1 MEESRLFRRRKRKKE
16 RIENLYKI
24 LGTRSNISQER
35 IKEKYIE
42 KLRVFPP
49 ETHPEEFQE
58 IRRAYETLKDPK
70 KRKQYDMMRKYGDK
84 IESIMEEVMFLMSV
98 GNYEKTEKLLKDAA
112 EIEPDNLVV
121 KMTQAELALEQQEFE
136 RFNSLIEEVLEK
148 CDTEEKEY
156 TIFIKFKM
164 LNLRGF
170 EDKALEALEQGK
182 EYIFDKMY
190 YHRLRISAFI
200 ESEDYHKA
208 WGEFKYAVPSM
219 EELAIDDLYILIA
232 WLNTAI
238 DLDKWGDILPI
249 QKYLKRLSKN
259 IIDEEDL
266 SILIEQLIEEAE
278 SYANAARYRAADV
291 FMQVAS
297 QIDPK
302 DIHIKERKRE
312 IQNIAKLDI
321 ELSRSMK
328 DREMFPYVHMKVV
341 KLYYYRYSSDECYAD
356 FLNDYPHDMM
366 SEMEGMK
373 EEIAYGALRMKKKYP
388 LLYKEFNKEL
398 TDLFNQSTEGLNREQ
413 RRRLK

>member
-1 MEESRLFRRRKRKKE
+1 MEESRLFRRRKRQTE

-182 EYIFDKMY
+182 KYIFDKMY

-238 DLDKWGDILPI
+238 DLDK
-249 QKYLKRLSKN
+249 
-259 IIDEEDL
+259 
-266 SILIEQLIEEAE
+266 
-278 SYANAARYRAADV
+278 
-291 FMQVAS
+291 
-297 QIDPK
+297 
-302 DIHIKERKRE
+302 
-312 IQNIAKLDI
+312 
-321 ELSRSMK
+321 
-328 DREMFPYVHMKVV
+328 
-341 KLYYYRYSSDECYAD
+341 
-356 FLNDYPHDMM
+356 
-366 SEMEGMK
+366 
-373 EEIAYGALRMKKKYP
+373 
-388 LLYKEFNKEL
+388 
-398 TDLFNQSTEGLNREQ
+398 
-413 RRRLK
+413 